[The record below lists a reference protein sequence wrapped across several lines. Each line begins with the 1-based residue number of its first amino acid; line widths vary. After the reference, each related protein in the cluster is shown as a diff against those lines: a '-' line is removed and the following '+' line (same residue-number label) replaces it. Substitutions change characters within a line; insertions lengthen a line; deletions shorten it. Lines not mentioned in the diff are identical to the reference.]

1 MIMAD
6 ETGQPG
12 IVVTPEVAISSGKRI
27 RVGND
32 DFKIVSD
39 SPPTVF
45 SDYLV
50 EYRHIDGLIYF
61 TLGHSVVDAGNPPE
75 MHIVSRHRMSV
86 VSAQILQQT
95 LADLVGMA
103 MKPADKSQAN

>member
-1 MIMAD
+1 MAD

-12 IVVTPEVAISSGKRI
+12 IVVTPEVAISSGKTFRAGDI
-27 RVGND
+27 
-32 DFKIVSD
+32 DFKIAGEA
-39 SPPTVF
+39 PPIIF
-45 SDYLV
+45 SDFVV
-50 EYRHIDGLIYF
+50 ESRHVDGLIYF
-61 TLGHSVVDAGNPPE
+61 SLGMSIMDAANAPE
-75 MHIVSRHRMSV
+75 VQIVSRHRMSV